1 MEEQRV
7 SKERLRHVDHSVKNF
22 CWERK
27 KKEKTGYA
35 GFREDARV
43 LKWVRFCDFEFSHYL
58 CDFCCYFYAS

>member
-1 MEEQRV
+1 MLNTNVFLSYSFQLKRN
-7 SKERLRHVDHSVKNF
+7 KE
-22 CWERK
+22 